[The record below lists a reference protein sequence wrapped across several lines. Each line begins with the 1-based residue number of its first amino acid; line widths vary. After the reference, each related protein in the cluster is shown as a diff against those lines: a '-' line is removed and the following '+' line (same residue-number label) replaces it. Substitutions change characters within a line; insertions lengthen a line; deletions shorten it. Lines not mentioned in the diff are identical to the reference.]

1 MTGEVAARRSCE
13 ESRDDGRRTADDRP
27 RLENDRGS
35 TQSPSLRTVRTMY
48 DGRQTIGRGWRMMGE
63 GTGPGIAKRRTGRR
77 TMGGGRSGEAG
88 EGRGSIR
95 ATYVRKGRTSD
106 GGTG

>member
-48 DGRQTIGRGWRMMGE
+48 DGRQTIGRVWRMIAE
-63 GTGPGIAKRRTGRR
+63 VTCPGVAKRRTGRW
-77 TMGGGRSGEAG
+77 TMGGRRSAAPGND
-88 EGRGSIR
+88 RGSELPG
-95 ATYVRKGRTSD
+95 VG
-106 GGTG
+106 

>member
-35 TQSPSLRTVRTMY
+35 TQSPSLRAVRTMY
-48 DGRQTIGRGWRMMGE
+48 DGRQTIGRVGRMIAE
-63 GTGPGIAKRRTGRR
+63 VTCAGIAKRRTGRG
-77 TMGGGRSGEAG
+77 TMGGGRSAAPGNE
-88 EGRGSIR
+88 R
-95 ATYVRKGRTSD
+95 VRIQSTDLCTLRMMYHGM
-106 GGTG
+106 